1 MIGRGCGMRPGF
13 FFRQINEVMTTA
25 FSTSSSNATL
35 PTALRV
41 THDKL
46 GVPRDIASFVLTLG
60 STANQN
66 GTALF
71 EGVTILFLAQF
82 YGVELTLASQ
92 ALVVLVS
99 VLAGIGTAGVPGGSL
114 PLMVPILQSVG
125 VPGEGIGI
133 ILGVDRILDMSRTV
147 LNVTG
152 DVTAA
157 VYVAH
162 SEGRL
167 PPIPETEG

>member
-1 MIGRGCGMRPGF
+1 
-13 FFRQINEVMTTA
+13 
-25 FSTSSSNATL
+25 
-35 PTALRV
+35 
-41 THDKL
+41 
-46 GVPRDIASFVLTLG
+46 LTVG

-82 YGVELTLASQ
+82 YGVQLSLSAQ

-133 ILGVDRILDMSRTV
+133 ILGIDRLLDMSRTV

-152 DVTAA
+152 DITAA

-167 PPIPETEG
+167 PTARSKRVSIPE